1 MSNGSKNTKHKLVH
15 RNFMVDYRD
24 AKYQGE
30 ISDYLKLPNGTG
42 MLMNIDYLLVI
53 SYWQEGM
60 IDGPTFILF
69 PEGNIY
75 YGDIKETRVSGYN
88 SYQISKRN
96 FIYSYSPNHTDN
108 LFFIDLQL
116 TKNLTAVK
124 IPEKEVT

>member
-1 MSNGSKNTKHKLVH
+1 
-15 RNFMVDYRD
+15 MVDYRD

-30 ISDYLKLPNGTG
+30 VSDYLKLPNGTG

-88 SYQISKRN
+88 SYQISKETLS
-96 FIYSYSPNHTDN
+96 IV
-108 LFFIDLQL
+108 
-116 TKNLTAVK
+116 TAP
-124 IPEKEVT
+124 IILIIFSS